1 MYYTTVTEYLVRATE
16 IGTYLKQKGVTK
28 KDFLESLKETETY
41 KIVKQAQDF
50 TYEKMIHTMSSNQ
63 ELIEVIIKFFDDHDL
78 SGLSNVEI
86 VEKLLKYNF
95 SELKK
100 RAETIYSMSVYKN
113 SPSFGILSFFGIQK
127 DEIDDEKEKAIADF
141 KKKINKYNDDEYEKF
156 YRKEI
161 AQIHFNSNKIL
172 RKLAKL
178 YDYV

>member
-1 MYYTTVTEYLVRATE
+1 
-16 IGTYLKQKGVTK
+16 
-28 KDFLESLKETETY
+28 
-41 KIVKQAQDF
+41 
-50 TYEKMIHTMSSNQ
+50 
-63 ELIEVIIKFFDDHDL
+63 
-78 SGLSNVEI
+78 
-86 VEKLLKYNF
+86 
-95 SELKK
+95 
-100 RAETIYSMSVYKN
+100 MSVYKN
-113 SPSFGILSFFGIQK
+113 NPSFGILSFFGIQK